1 MNFPILSSLILL
13 PIIGS
18 LFLLFSK
25 DKNSNTGKYVALFTS
40 FVNFLIS
47 IYLWYQFDPTT
58 SDFQFVEDREWLKGF
73 INYKVGIDGISILFI
88 VLTSL
93 ITPLCIISVNN
104 TIKDRLRDFLIA
116 ILVMESLMIG
126 VFCSL
131 DLVIFY
137 LFFEAGLIPMF
148 LIIGIWGGTRRVYS
162 AFKFFLY
169 TLLGSV
175 LMLIAIISIYWI
187 SGTTDITQL
196 YELGIDTKYQNL
208 LWLAFFSS
216 FAVKT
221 PMWPVHTWL
230 PDAHVEAPTAGSVLL
245 AAILLKMAGYGFI
258 RFSLGLF
265 PVASDLFTPL
275 VYALSLIAI
284 VYTSLVALMQED
296 MKKLIAYSSVA
307 HMGFVTLGIFTITQQ
322 GIEGSIVQMISHG
335 LVSAAL
341 FLCVGVVY
349 DRMHSRL
356 IATYGGLVSVM
367 PKYSILFMLF
377 TLAAL
382 GLPGTSGFIGEFLIL
397 MGAFKDNFLVAV
409 IASLGV
415 IFGAAYMLWLY
426 RRVVFGEVKNKE
438 LLKMPD
444 LDKSEKFIFIF
455 LILLGVTTFCTYFI
469 VKNKCLFIKN
479 IDPKDIIFKKPNNI
493 AILNAPCGN
502 VIIELYPN
510 ISPNAVQR
518 FVTLIRSNAYE
529 NIAFHRVIENKLIQA
544 GDLEFGKKGNLDYGK
559 IGTGKSGLGTI
570 KSEIDNN
577 FNYTKGSVG
586 LARTFKNDTEDSQF
600 FIILQDEPLFE
611 GEYTPVGKVI
621 YGLEVLKKIKYG
633 RRSEYILR
641 PDFINWFKMLN

>member
-1 MNFPILSSLILL
+1 MNFPILSSLISL
-13 PIIGS
+13 PVVGS

-25 DKNSNTGKYVALFTS
+25 DKNANTGKYVALFTS

-58 SDFQFVEDREWLKGF
+58 SSFQFVENKEWLKGF
-73 INYKVGIDGISILFI
+73 VNYKVGVDGISILFI
-88 VLTSL
+88 ILTTF

-104 TIKDRLRDFLIA
+104 TVKIRLRDFLIA

-126 VFCSL
+126 VFCAL
-131 DLVIFY
+131 DLVVFY

-148 LIIGIWGGTRRVYS
+148 LIIGIWGGPKRVYS

-175 LMLIAIISIYWI
+175 LMLVAIISIYWI
-187 SGTTDITQL
+187 TGTTDVIKL
-196 YELGIDTKYQNL
+196 YELGIDAKYQNL

-265 PVASDLFTPL
+265 PIASEIFTPL
-275 VYALSLIAI
+275 IYTLSVIAI
-284 VYTSLVALMQED
+284 VFTSLIALMQED

-307 HMGFVTLGIFTITQQ
+307 HMGFVTLGIFTIQQQ
-322 GIEGSIVQMISHG
+322 GIEGSIIQMISHG

-349 DRMHSRL
+349 DRMHSR
-356 IATYGGLVSVM
+356 IISDYGGIVAII

-415 IFGAAYMLWLY
+415 ILGAAYMLWLY
-426 RRVVFGEVKNKE
+426 KRVVFGKLVNED
-438 LLKMPD
+438 LKSMID
-444 LDKSEKFIFIF
+444 LNKSE
-455 LILLGVTTFCTYFI
+455 YFI
-469 VKNKCLFIKN
+469 LACLAVPTLFFGFYPDPLINTIEVSVKDLINMYN
-479 IDPKDIIFKKPNNI
+479 
-493 AILNAPCGN
+493 LNAM
-502 VIIELYPN
+502 V
-510 ISPNAVQR
+510 
-518 FVTLIRSNAYE
+518 
-529 NIAFHRVIENKLIQA
+529 K
-544 GDLEFGKKGNLDYGK
+544 
-559 IGTGKSGLGTI
+559 
-570 KSEIDNN
+570 
-577 FNYTKGSVG
+577 
-586 LARTFKNDTEDSQF
+586 
-600 FIILQDEPLFE
+600 
-611 GEYTPVGKVI
+611 
-621 YGLEVLKKIKYG
+621 
-633 RRSEYILR
+633 
-641 PDFINWFKMLN
+641 